1 MIDTLIFD
9 FDGVIIDT
17 ETPDFE
23 TWQDVFHA
31 HGVHLDRSLWEG
43 IIGGGVGRFDP
54 CQHLEDLA
62 RTKLDQ
68 DSIKTPRR
76 KRYLERVE
84 ASPLLPGVLDY
95 LCEAGRIG
103 LRLGVASSSTR
114 DWVEGHLSKRG
125 LIEYFDSITC
135 RDDVSEVKPSPK
147 LYLTSVSRLGASPP
161 TTVAIEDSA
170 NGVSAAKRAG
180 LLCVVVP
187 NQMTRNMD
195 LSQADVRLGSLSDAP
210 LAPLIAMLA
219 ERPQVR

>member
-68 DSIKTPRR
+68 DCRR
-76 KRYLERVE
+76 
-84 ASPLLPGVLDY
+84 P
-95 LCEAGRIG
+95 
-103 LRLGVASSSTR
+103 
-114 DWVEGHLSKRG
+114 
-125 LIEYFDSITC
+125 
-135 RDDVSEVKPSPK
+135 
-147 LYLTSVSRLGASPP
+147 
-161 TTVAIEDSA
+161 AIMS
-170 NGVSAAKRAG
+170 G
-180 LLCVVVP
+180 
-187 NQMTRNMD
+187 
-195 LSQADVRLGSLSDAP
+195 
-210 LAPLIAMLA
+210 
-219 ERPQVR
+219 